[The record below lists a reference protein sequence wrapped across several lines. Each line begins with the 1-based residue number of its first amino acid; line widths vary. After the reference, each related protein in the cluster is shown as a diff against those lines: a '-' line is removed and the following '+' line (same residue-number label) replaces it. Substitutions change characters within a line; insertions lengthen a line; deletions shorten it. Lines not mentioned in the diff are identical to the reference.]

1 MCMHELK
8 GRLYRALPID
18 FQKREVWEQ
27 KQLTKVHW
35 CKPTALTYE
44 IPLPCGY
51 CLECVLEKAKQWSIK
66 CSAEAKMHS
75 KKCFVTLS
83 YNNEHLPHTEEGLNT
98 LKIKDLQD
106 FFKRLLKHNPECKIR
121 RFWSA
126 EYGYTGTRA
135 SNGGNPHYHCVI
147 FGYVPNDLV
156 PRKYHKDGDY
166 WDYKSKSLMK
176 IWGKGFVVVSEVT
189 PESAGYTARYTMKKA
204 GIKPQKRGKY
214 PNPKFNPW
222 YERTS
227 KENKGI
233 NKYCYI
239 DCINL
244 FNGVNDFREKE
255 RTNSSRRPG
264 IGKPYWN
271 EYFEQLTKQEGFYVK
286 TMKGIK
292 LLPLAKT
299 WLQDWKNIHKNSKP
313 KFNLKKMTIQE
324 YNALML
330 AYRLDKPRR
339 EELLDK
345 YYKYV
350 YKLQLDAVNREKE
363 ELKQHKGLTL
373 EEIKKMKYEALEQ
386 RIRALKRN
394 EEFYQQLF

>member
-8 GRLYRALPID
+8 GRLFRALPKD
-18 FQKREVWEQ
+18 FKNFEPWEQ
-27 KQLTKVHW
+27 KQYTKIHW
-35 CKPTALTYE
+35 CKPNALMYE
-44 IPLPCGY
+44 VPLPCGY
-51 CLECVLEKAKQWSIK
+51 CLECILEKAKQWAIK
-66 CSAEAKMHS
+66 CSAEAKIHT
-75 KKCFVTLS
+75 KKCFVTLT
-83 YNNEHLPHTEEGLNT
+83 YNDEHLPHTKEGLNT

-106 FFKRLLKHNPECKIR
+106 FFKRLLKNNPSCKIR

-135 SNGGNPHYHCVI
+135 NNGGNPHYHCII
-147 FGYVPNDLV
+147 FGYKPNDLI
-156 PRKYHKDGDY
+156 PRKYHKEGDY

-214 PNPKFNPW
+214 PNPEFNPW
-222 YERTS
+222 YSRTS
-227 KENKGI
+227 KKNKGI

-239 DCINL
+239 DCIKQY
-244 FNGVNDFREKE
+244 NGVNDFREKE

-271 EYFEQLTKQEGFYVK
+271 EYYDKLIMQEGFYVN
-286 TMKGIK
+286 TMKGVRV
-292 LLPLAKT
+292 LPLAKS
-299 WLQDWKNIHKNSKP
+299 WLQDWKNIHKREKP
-313 KFNLKKMTIQE
+313 KFNLKKMTLQQ

-330 AYRLDKPRR
+330 IYRLDRPRR
-339 EELLDK
+339 EKILDE

-350 YKLQLDAVNREKE
+350 YKKQIEADNREKE
-363 ELKQHKGLTL
+363 ELRLHKGLSI
-373 EEIKKMKYEALEQ
+373 EEIKKIKYEALEQ
-386 RIRALKRN
+386 RIKALKRN